1 MRSLKD
7 NKVLLAALLGALLL
21 IPVFMLH
28 FDPEIMRWT
37 RDFHEGSSAYALIEV
52 VKPVIGFI
60 SNGATLIA
68 SAFLLYLIGKYRKP
82 GLKEFG
88 RSLLIGL
95 ISAGVM
101 TQILKHLI
109 GRARPRLTYD
119 LVFIGPSLKS
129 GYDSFPSGH
138 TAVVFSL
145 AYVVSQYYPRQSLT
159 FYLFAFIV
167 GLYRIDGL
175 SHFPSDVLGG
185 AVVGILIANLV
196 LSRTANS
203 PVLAECS
210 K

>member
-1 MRSLKD
+1 MRFLKD
-7 NKVLLAALLGALLL
+7 NKVLSAILLGALLL
-21 IPVFMLH
+21 VPVFMLH

-37 RDFHEGSSAYALIEV
+37 RDFHKSSSSYALIEI
-52 VKPVIGFI
+52 VKPLIGFI
-60 SNGATLIA
+60 SNGATLIG
-68 SAFLLYLIGKYRKP
+68 SAFLLYLFGRYRRP

-88 RSLLIGL
+88 NSLLVGL

-101 TQILKHLI
+101 AQILKHLI

-119 LVFIGPSLKS
+119 LLFVGPSLKS

-138 TAVVFSL
+138 TAVVFCL
-145 AYVVSQYYPRQSLT
+145 AYVVSHYYPRQGFI
-159 FYLFAFIV
+159 FYFFAFIV

-185 AVVGILIANLV
+185 AVVGILVAKLV
-196 LSRTANS
+196 LSRTAAR
-203 PVLAECS
+203 PALAVDQ